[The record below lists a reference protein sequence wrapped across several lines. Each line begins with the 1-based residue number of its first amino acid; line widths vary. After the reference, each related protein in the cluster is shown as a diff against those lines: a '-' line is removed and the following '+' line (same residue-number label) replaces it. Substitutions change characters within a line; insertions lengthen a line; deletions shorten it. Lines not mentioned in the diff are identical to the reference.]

1 VVRGISVGAI
11 IVAAGSSRRMGGQ
24 DKLLAH
30 AAGMP
35 VLVHTLRAFEQ
46 CAAVEQ
52 VIVVLSDENVDEVLP
67 LLHRFKK
74 VTRTARGG
82 ARRQD
87 SVRNGLFSLSPS
99 ELVVVHDG
107 ARPLVTPGIISHG
120 LAIARET
127 GVAAAAMPV
136 IDTLKAA
143 REDGRVLR
151 TVPREG
157 LWAVQTPQ
165 IFQYDILL
173 RAHER
178 ITDDVTDDCAMVE
191 RLGYPVHL
199 YEGSR
204 LNLKVTTPED
214 LRLVDA
220 LLRSRKKAADDE
232 RRPGPR
238 GRARK

>member
-24 DKLLAH
+24 DKLLAL
-30 AAGMP
+30 AGGSP

-52 VIVVLSDENVDEVLP
+52 VIVVLSDEHVDEVLP
-67 LLHRFKK
+67 LLRRFKK

-82 ARRQD
+82 LRRQD

-127 GVAAAAMPV
+127 GVAAAAVPV
-136 IDTLKAA
+136 VDTLKAA

-220 LLRSRKKAADDE
+220 LLRSRRKAVGDE
-232 RRPGPR
+232 RPA
-238 GRARK
+238 RARSRPRE